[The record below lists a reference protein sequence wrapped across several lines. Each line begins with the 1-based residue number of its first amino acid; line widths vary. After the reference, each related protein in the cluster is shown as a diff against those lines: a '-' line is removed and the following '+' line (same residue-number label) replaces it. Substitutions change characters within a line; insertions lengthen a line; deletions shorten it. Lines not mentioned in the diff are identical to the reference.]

1 MKKKKD
7 LKKSKMEAIYAI
19 DKTLSENIQDY
30 FKSKKER
37 KKKEKNMDN
46 IDKNNKNK
54 KKKN

>member
-1 MKKKKD
+1 
-7 LKKSKMEAIYAI
+7 MEAIYAI